1 MSVYQRSS
9 AALVWPYIC
18 AVAQAISSSNTRPK
32 LMPCLHMPLYMSQVY
47 SSYYVVQLAD
57 GQQEADDLLLRLTN
71 DHAAVAS
78 GDSLRLFTAFFV
90 SDSLQQLIIGL
101 LGLATVA
108 AELESLMGYST
119 FWAVWCVTVLAGSLA
134 DAALSGLPITAGPAP
149 AVGGAAAALLAHHLH
164 NWRVEQM
171 LAQAKAGVVPQQL
184 IELEDAY
191 NRQQR
196 LQWADDAAAAAA
208 GVDTLSF
215 STTSSSSEA
224 SQQQQQQQQLGRAE
238 PAAVEMVESE
248 LEGPLGMSVNV
259 VLPREGK
266 AFITLG
272 GAAVG
277 VVSAL
282 QDAAN
287 SDAQTDWPA
296 LCVGFAVG
304 ALLGWL
310 ACPVYALELEPASS
324 RGDGEE
330 AAPDLLLP
338 VLRDTRAPAARANAV
353 VGTAAIVFAALGV
366 WLIAEG
372 IFE

>member
-1 MSVYQRSS
+1 
-9 AALVWPYIC
+9 
-18 AVAQAISSSNTRPK
+18 
-32 LMPCLHMPLYMSQVY
+32 MPQVY

-108 AELESLMGYST
+108 AELESLLGYST

-134 DAALSGLPITAGPAP
+134 DAAMSGLPITAGPAP

-171 LAQAKAGVVPQQL
+171 LAQAKVGQVPQQL

-196 LQWADDAAAAAA
+196 LQWADDAAPAAAAA
-208 GVDTLSF
+208 GGSDTLSF
-215 STTSSSSEA
+215 STSSSSAA
-224 SQQQQQQQQLGRAE
+224 SQQQQQQSRAE

-259 VLPREGK
+259 MLPREGK

-324 RGDGEE
+324 RSSSSIDGEE

-353 VGTAAIVFAALGV
+353 VGTAAILFAALGV

-372 IFE
+372 MFE